1 MNCKKCGRP
10 MGKKGYCSHCEPNHV
25 TEKTR
30 DHWLYIALAVIVVTI
45 IASVIILIISHNKIE
60 ATQQDLATI
69 DNPTTTTAPTESYAV
84 PEISGKHHVEIEI
97 KDYGTI
103 KVELDADAA
112 PITVD
117 NFINLAQSGFYD
129 GLTFHRI
136 IDGFMMQGGDP
147 EGTGMGG
154 SDVDIKG
161 EFTANGIENPLSHTR
176 GAISMARNSYSMDS
190 ASSQFFIVHSDN
202 HTNSLDGQYACF
214 GYVTE
219 GMEIVD
225 AICEYSNSVV
235 TDGNGSIEA
244 ADQPV
249 ITAVRVID

>member
-1 MNCKKCGRP
+1 
-10 MGKKGYCSHCEPNHV
+10 MGKKGYCSHCEPDHV
-25 TEKTR
+25 TEKKR
-30 DHWLYIALAVIVVTI
+30 DHWLYIALAVIAVTI
-45 IASVIILIISHNKIE
+45 IASVIILIISHDKIE

-190 ASSQFFIVHSDN
+190 ASSQFFIVHSDD
-202 HTNSLDGQYACF
+202 HTASLDGQYACF

-235 TDGNGSIEA
+235 TDNNGSIEA
-244 ADQPV
+244 EDQPV